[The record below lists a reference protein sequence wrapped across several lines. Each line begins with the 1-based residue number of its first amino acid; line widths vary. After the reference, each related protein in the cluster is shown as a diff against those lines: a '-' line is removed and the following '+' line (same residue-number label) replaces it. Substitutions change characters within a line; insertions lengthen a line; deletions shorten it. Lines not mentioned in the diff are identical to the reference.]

1 MANTEQYKW
10 IFDGIENI
18 DSIRP
23 HGFVAKRHRGSLQL
37 FELDSVNTEY
47 FRTKIIKKLE
57 QTQTELNDKEITI
70 KNFPQEVTDEK
81 TVWIIDAK
89 KYESIQKTINDVFD
103 TNLGDKYRDHRK
115 HISKIKYSAMLFDI
129 PNEKSIITIDFIS
142 IYNKK
147 TTDIGLVASYDDSG
161 LHEITKGDVFTFKS
175 DLPCI
180 YFEEVEKLI
189 VFDLKKTEQIFN
201 LIEHYRK
208 NARKQFEMLVKKN
221 IIDIDN
227 DVLETS
233 IKNITTA
240 YKINRMIEHDAFDMT
255 IKEYEEYIKFFKT
268 HKDIRDKVSK
278 LLIRDNKVIIH
289 NDDDFKAF
297 LYWTDYAIQ
306 QSVINPNK
314 IFVVHGKREINK
326 IV

>member
-1 MANTEQYKW
+1 M
-10 IFDGIENI
+10 
-18 DSIRP
+18 
-23 HGFVAKRHRGSLQL
+23 
-37 FELDSVNTEY
+37 
-47 FRTKIIKKLE
+47 
-57 QTQTELNDKEITI
+57 NDKEITI